1 MDSDQ
6 RTLLIVDDNRYL
18 LESLEHGFRARG
30 YEVLLA
36 KDGNVALALLAEH
49 RVDCVFLDIIIAG
62 KEGFETLREIRELYP
77 SLPVYVM
84 SGGGTHRGA
93 DFLSMMMKIGATGT
107 IAKPATCSQ
116 IAEIIEGAT
125 GRGTS

>member
-1 MDSDQ
+1 
-6 RTLLIVDDNRYL
+6 
-18 LESLEHGFRARG
+18 
-30 YEVLLA
+30 
-36 KDGNVALALLAEH
+36 
-49 RVDCVFLDIIIAG
+49 
-62 KEGFETLREIRELYP
+62 
-77 SLPVYVM
+77 M